1 MAMQTRISEMKILI
15 AGVGHPN
22 LKDLSFGQIL
32 LPYLQEQV
40 WAKSDNVHFENL
52 SFGAIAVLQWFQDR
66 LDDYEKVVFVSAAE
80 RDGRE
85 PGTVNVYNWTF
96 PELDEIAVQE
106 AVAES
111 VTGIIS
117 LDNLLMILQYFRVL
131 PGSVEIIEIEPIDSG
146 IGFECSPAITARFA
160 EFAEIIRGS
169 TITFIEEK

>member
-1 MAMQTRISEMKILI
+1 MLTRISEMKILI

-32 LPYLQEQV
+32 PPYLQEQV

-106 AVAES
+106 AVHECHKDH
-111 VTGIIS
+111 G
-117 LDNLLMILQYFRVL
+117 
-131 PGSVEIIEIEPIDSG
+131 EI
-146 IGFECSPAITARFA
+146 R
-160 EFAEIIRGS
+160 
-169 TITFIEEK
+169 